1 MIIKIVGFQKVVFK
15 LANILEIWK
24 EFWLQILSMGEK

>member
-1 MIIKIVGFQKVVFK
+1 MIIKIVGFQLVIFK
-15 LANILEIWK
+15 LAEILQIWK